1 MRNAKSIIILLTII
15 AVAAALDY
23 FVYFGKGPSSTSKR
37 TTLVDFQSEAAS
49 VRIERI
55 GSPAVVL
62 DRGLGGWR
70 LTDPF
75 ASGADEQAVMKLV
88 DVLTQTPVVEVI
100 SDSELLKLGRTR
112 ADFSLEEPVLTV
124 TLTGMDKSV
133 CRFMFGSATPT
144 QDGVYASVEG
154 VDAVFILGK
163 PAFSFVD
170 VRPDD
175 LRQRSLLPLGGAW
188 VTSFEIKREGIPLLE
203 FLRTGAGWNVG
214 SEKASSQKITEFIDD
229 LTTASAV
236 SFVWPVGSSNETDHV
251 TSSLL
256 AGYGLDP
263 DSAVTVTLN
272 DINGK
277 SRRLSFGKEAD
288 DGNVYALVQNGNAIV
303 TVPSKLRDFARQDP
317 VMFTD
322 SRLFPV
328 EARSVNGFSVSSDG
342 SLYSLV
348 RDKDGKWG
356 LESPVVAPADQEAS
370 DALLSLILSLSPAD
384 VVKENG
390 VAVSV
395 LTNMSKVLVPRE
407 RILGKRTFEDL
418 RSREMLK
425 IDAPLVKRI
434 VSTVGG
440 KTPKTASVVYD
451 RERRQWNL
459 DTEADGVA
467 VNVKGVE
474 SVLSVIN
481 PLAAVRIEKLAVVA
495 ADLDDYGLDTPFLTV
510 AIDQDSDET
519 IRRNIL
525 IGKKTR
531 GGRFATIGSS
541 DAIFVISDA
550 TVSRLSASIV
560 GK

>member
-49 VRIERI
+49 VRIERV
-55 GSPAVVL
+55 GSPTVVL

-203 FLRTGAGWNVG
+203 FLRTGEGWNVG

-236 SFVWPVGSSNETDHV
+236 SFIWPVGSSNETDHV

>member
-49 VRIERI
+49 VRIERV

-203 FLRTGAGWNVG
+203 FLRTGEGWNVG
-214 SEKASSQKITEFIDD
+214 SEKASFQKITEFIDD

-236 SFVWPVGSSNETDHV
+236 SFIWPVGSSNETDHV

>member
-37 TTLVDFQSEAAS
+37 TTLVDFQSEAVS
-49 VRIERI
+49 VRIERV

-203 FLRTGAGWNVG
+203 FLRTGEGWNVG

-236 SFVWPVGSSNETDHV
+236 SFVWPVGSSNETDHA

-395 LTNMSKVLVPRE
+395 LTNMSKVLIPRE

-481 PLAAVRIEKLAVVA
+481 PLTAVRIEKLAVVA

>member
-49 VRIERI
+49 VRIERV

-70 LTDPF
+70 LTNPF

-236 SFVWPVGSSNETDHV
+236 SFIWPVGSSNETDHA

-395 LTNMSKVLVPRE
+395 LTNMSKVLIPRE

-481 PLAAVRIEKLAVVA
+481 PLTAVRIEKLAVVA

>member
-49 VRIERI
+49 VRIERV

-75 ASGADEQAVMKLV
+75 TSGADEQAVMKLV

-236 SFVWPVGSSNETDHV
+236 SFIWPVGSSNETDHV

-395 LTNMSKVLVPRE
+395 LTNMSKVLIPRE

>member
-49 VRIERI
+49 VRIERV

-163 PAFSFVD
+163 LAFSFVD

-236 SFVWPVGSSNETDHV
+236 SFIWPVGSSNETDHA

-395 LTNMSKVLVPRE
+395 LTNMSKVLIPRE

>member
-37 TTLVDFQSEAAS
+37 TTLVDFQSEAVS
-49 VRIERI
+49 VRIEHV

-188 VTSFEIKREGIPLLE
+188 VTSFEIKREGTPLLE

-236 SFVWPVGSSNETDHV
+236 SFIWPVGSSNETDHA

>member
-49 VRIERI
+49 VRIERV

-236 SFVWPVGSSNETDHV
+236 SFIWPVGSSNETDHV

-395 LTNMSKVLVPRE
+395 LTNMSKVLIPRE

-467 VNVKGVE
+467 VNVKGIE

-481 PLAAVRIEKLAVVA
+481 PLTAVRIEKLAVVA

>member
-49 VRIERI
+49 VRIERV

-188 VTSFEIKREGIPLLE
+188 VTSFEIKREGTPLLE

-236 SFVWPVGSSNETDHV
+236 SFIWPVGSSNETDHV

-395 LTNMSKVLVPRE
+395 LTNMSKVLIPRE

-467 VNVKGVE
+467 VNVKGIE
-474 SVLSVIN
+474 SVLSVLN

>member
-37 TTLVDFQSEAAS
+37 TTLVDFQSEAVS
-49 VRIERI
+49 VRIERV

-75 ASGADEQAVMKLV
+75 ASGADEQAVMKIV

-124 TLTGMDKSV
+124 TLTGMNKSV

-154 VDAVFILGK
+154 IDAVFILGK

-203 FLRTGAGWNVG
+203 FLRTGEGWNVG

-236 SFVWPVGSSNETDHV
+236 SFIWPVGSSNETDHV

>member
-49 VRIERI
+49 VRIERV
-55 GSPAVVL
+55 GSPTVVL

-236 SFVWPVGSSNETDHV
+236 SFIWPVGSSNETDHA

>member
-49 VRIERI
+49 VRIERV

-154 VDAVFILGK
+154 IDAVFILGK

-203 FLRTGAGWNVG
+203 FLRTGEGWNVG

-236 SFVWPVGSSNETDHV
+236 SFVWPVGSSNETDHA

>member
-49 VRIERI
+49 VRIERV

-203 FLRTGAGWNVG
+203 FLRTGEGWNVG
-214 SEKASSQKITEFIDD
+214 SEKASFQKITEFIDD

-236 SFVWPVGSSNETDHV
+236 SFIWPVGSSNETDHV

-395 LTNMSKVLVPRE
+395 LTNMSKVLIPRE

>member
-49 VRIERI
+49 VRIERV

-163 PAFSFVD
+163 LAFSFVD

-188 VTSFEIKREGIPLLE
+188 VTSFEIKREGTPLLE

-236 SFVWPVGSSNETDHV
+236 SFIWPVGSSNETDHV

-395 LTNMSKVLVPRE
+395 LTNMSKVLIPRE

>member
-49 VRIERI
+49 VRIERV

-62 DRGLGGWR
+62 YRGLGGWR

-203 FLRTGAGWNVG
+203 FLRTGEGWNVG

-236 SFVWPVGSSNETDHV
+236 SFIWPVGSSNETDHA

>member
-37 TTLVDFQSEAAS
+37 TTLVDFQSEAVS
-49 VRIERI
+49 VRIERV

-124 TLTGMDKSV
+124 TLTGLDKSV

-188 VTSFEIKREGIPLLE
+188 VTSFEIKREGTPLLE

-236 SFVWPVGSSNETDHV
+236 SFIWPVGSSNETDHV

-395 LTNMSKVLVPRE
+395 LTNMSKVLIPRE

>member
-49 VRIERI
+49 VRIERV
-55 GSPAVVL
+55 GSPTVVL

-75 ASGADEQAVMKLV
+75 ASGADEQAVMKIV

-203 FLRTGAGWNVG
+203 FLRTGEGWNVG

-236 SFVWPVGSSNETDHV
+236 SFIWPVGSSNETDHV

>member
-37 TTLVDFQSEAAS
+37 TTLVDFQSEAVS
-49 VRIERI
+49 VRIERV

-75 ASGADEQAVMKLV
+75 ASGADEQAVMKIV

-236 SFVWPVGSSNETDHV
+236 SFIWPVGSSNETDHV

>member
-49 VRIERI
+49 VRIERV

-236 SFVWPVGSSNETDHV
+236 SFIWPVGSSNETDHV

-395 LTNMSKVLVPRE
+395 LTNMSKVLIPRE

-481 PLAAVRIEKLAVVA
+481 PLTAVRIEKLAVVA

>member
-49 VRIERI
+49 VRIERV

-75 ASGADEQAVMKLV
+75 ASGADEQAVMKIV

-154 VDAVFILGK
+154 IDAVFILGK

-188 VTSFEIKREGIPLLE
+188 VTSFEIKREGTPLLE

-236 SFVWPVGSSNETDHV
+236 SFIWPVGSSNETDHV

-481 PLAAVRIEKLAVVA
+481 PLTAVRIEKLAVVA

>member
-49 VRIERI
+49 VRIERV

-70 LTDPF
+70 LTNPF

-236 SFVWPVGSSNETDHV
+236 SFIWPVGSSNETDHA

-395 LTNMSKVLVPRE
+395 LTNMSKVLIPRE

-459 DTEADGVA
+459 DTEADGVT

>member
-49 VRIERI
+49 VRIERV

-75 ASGADEQAVMKLV
+75 ASGADEQAVMKIV

-236 SFVWPVGSSNETDHV
+236 SFIWPVGSSNETDHV

-395 LTNMSKVLVPRE
+395 LTNMSKVLIPRE

-481 PLAAVRIEKLAVVA
+481 PLTAVRIEKLAVVA

>member
-236 SFVWPVGSSNETDHV
+236 SFIWPVGSSNETDHV

-395 LTNMSKVLVPRE
+395 LTNMSKVLIPRE

>member
-37 TTLVDFQSEAAS
+37 TTLVDFQSEAVS
-49 VRIERI
+49 VRIERV

-75 ASGADEQAVMKLV
+75 ASGADEQAVMKIV

-203 FLRTGAGWNVG
+203 FLRTGEGWNVG

-236 SFVWPVGSSNETDHV
+236 SFIWPVGSSNETDHV

-395 LTNMSKVLVPRE
+395 LTNMSKVLIPRE

>member
-37 TTLVDFQSEAAS
+37 TTLVDFQSEAVS
-49 VRIERI
+49 VRIERV

-75 ASGADEQAVMKLV
+75 TSGADEQAVMKLV

-154 VDAVFILGK
+154 IDAVFILGK

-236 SFVWPVGSSNETDHV
+236 SFIWPVGSSNETDHA

>member
-49 VRIERI
+49 VRIERV

-70 LTDPF
+70 LTNPF

-236 SFVWPVGSSNETDHV
+236 SFIWPVGSSNETDHV

-317 VMFTD
+317 VIFTD

-395 LTNMSKVLVPRE
+395 LTNMSKVLIPRE

-481 PLAAVRIEKLAVVA
+481 PLTAVRIEKLAVVA

>member
-49 VRIERI
+49 VRIERV
-55 GSPAVVL
+55 GSPVVVL

-236 SFVWPVGSSNETDHV
+236 SFIWPVGSSNETDHA

-395 LTNMSKVLVPRE
+395 LTNMSKVLIPRE

-481 PLAAVRIEKLAVVA
+481 PLTAVRIEKLAVVA

>member
-49 VRIERI
+49 VRIERV
-55 GSPAVVL
+55 GSPTVVL

-188 VTSFEIKREGIPLLE
+188 VTSFEIKREGTPLLE

-236 SFVWPVGSSNETDHV
+236 SFIWPVGSSNETDHA

-395 LTNMSKVLVPRE
+395 LTNMSKVLIPRE

>member
-49 VRIERI
+49 VRIERV

-154 VDAVFILGK
+154 IDAVFILGK

-236 SFVWPVGSSNETDHV
+236 SFIWPVGSSNETDHV

>member
-49 VRIERI
+49 VRIERV

-236 SFVWPVGSSNETDHV
+236 SFIWPVGSSNETDHV

-395 LTNMSKVLVPRE
+395 LTNMPKVLIPRE

>member
-49 VRIERI
+49 VRIERV
-55 GSPAVVL
+55 GSPTVVL

-203 FLRTGAGWNVG
+203 FLRTGEGWNVG

-236 SFVWPVGSSNETDHV
+236 SFIWPVGSSNETDHV

-474 SVLSVIN
+474 SVLSVIT
-481 PLAAVRIEKLAVVA
+481 PLAAVRIETLAVVA

>member
-49 VRIERI
+49 VRIERV

-124 TLTGMDKSV
+124 TLTGLDKSV

-236 SFVWPVGSSNETDHV
+236 SFIWPVGSSNETDHA

-395 LTNMSKVLVPRE
+395 LTNMSKVLIPRE

>member
-37 TTLVDFQSEAAS
+37 TTLVDFQSEAVS
-49 VRIERI
+49 VRIERV

-70 LTDPF
+70 LTNPF

-188 VTSFEIKREGIPLLE
+188 VTSFEIKREGTPLLE

-236 SFVWPVGSSNETDHV
+236 SFIWPVGSSNETDHV

-395 LTNMSKVLVPRE
+395 LTNMSKVLIPRE

-481 PLAAVRIEKLAVVA
+481 PLTAVRIEKLAVVA

>member
-49 VRIERI
+49 VRIERV

-70 LTDPF
+70 LTNPF

-236 SFVWPVGSSNETDHV
+236 SFIWPVGSSNETDHA

-395 LTNMSKVLVPRE
+395 LTNMSKVLIPRE

-467 VNVKGVE
+467 VNVKGIE
-474 SVLSVIN
+474 SVLSVLN

>member
-49 VRIERI
+49 VRIERV
-55 GSPAVVL
+55 GSPTVVL

-154 VDAVFILGK
+154 IDAVFILGK

-236 SFVWPVGSSNETDHV
+236 SFIWPVGSSNETDHV

>member
-49 VRIERI
+49 VRIERV

-236 SFVWPVGSSNETDHV
+236 SFIWPVGSSNETDHV

-356 LESPVVAPADQEAS
+356 LESPVVAPEDQEAS

-395 LTNMSKVLVPRE
+395 LTNMSKVLIPRE

-481 PLAAVRIEKLAVVA
+481 PLTAVRIEKLAVVA

>member
-37 TTLVDFQSEAAS
+37 TTLVDFQSEAVS
-49 VRIERI
+49 VRIERV

-154 VDAVFILGK
+154 IDAVFILGK

-236 SFVWPVGSSNETDHV
+236 SFIWPVGSSNETDHV

-277 SRRLSFGKEAD
+277 SRRLSFGKEAA

>member
-49 VRIERI
+49 VRIERV

-188 VTSFEIKREGIPLLE
+188 VTSFEIKREGTPLLE

-236 SFVWPVGSSNETDHV
+236 SFIWPVGSSNETDHV

-481 PLAAVRIEKLAVVA
+481 PLTAVRIEKLAVVA

>member
-49 VRIERI
+49 VRIERV

-236 SFVWPVGSSNETDHV
+236 SFIWPVGSSNETDHV

-481 PLAAVRIEKLAVVA
+481 PLTAVRIEKLAVVA

>member
-49 VRIERI
+49 VRIERV
-55 GSPAVVL
+55 GSPTVVL

-100 SDSELLKLGRTR
+100 SDSELLQLGRTR

-236 SFVWPVGSSNETDHV
+236 SFIWPVGSSNETDHA

-303 TVPSKLRDFARQDP
+303 TVPSKLRDFERQDP
-317 VMFTD
+317 GTFTD

-328 EARSVNGFSVSSDG
+328 EARSVNRFSVSSDG